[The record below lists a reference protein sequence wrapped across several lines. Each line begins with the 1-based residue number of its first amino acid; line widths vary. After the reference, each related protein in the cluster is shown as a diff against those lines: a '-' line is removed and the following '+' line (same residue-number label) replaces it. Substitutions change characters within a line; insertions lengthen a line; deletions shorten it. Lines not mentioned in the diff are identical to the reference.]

1 MVQTV
6 PEKAYP
12 KYRSNIIKI
21 DTYINFSDSVDFE
34 TTHEIFGLILQLV
47 LTEMKLTTVGVKD
60 IKFPVRI
67 REKSGTLQE
76 TVASISLH
84 ADIPKR
90 YRETCVS
97 TFIAALNKHQD
108 DMSVNILAKLLS
120 EVQEELQAEAAHL
133 EMSFPYFIEKKA
145 PVSQTTSLMEY
156 TCRFTGSIGK
166 DEDFM
171 LSVRV
176 PVTTLCP
183 CSKEIS
189 AGGAHNQRAEVNLD
203 VKFTGFIWLE
213 DLIDMVESAASSQVY
228 ALLKRPDEK
237 HVTEQAYD
245 NPMFVEDVV
254 RKVSELAKKHENIY
268 WFSVSVESFESI
280 HKHSAYAY
288 VDSNDI

>member
-1 MVQTV
+1 MAQ
-6 PEKAYP
+6 
-12 KYRSNIIKI
+12 S
-21 DTYINFSDSVDFE
+21 
-34 TTHEIFGLILQLV
+34 
-47 LTEMKLTTVGVKD
+47 MKLKTVGVKD
-60 IKFPVRI
+60 IRFPVRI
-67 REKSGTLQE
+67 REKTGALQE

-97 TFIAALNKHQD
+97 TFIAVLNKHQE

-120 EVQEELQAEAAHL
+120 EVKDELQAEAAHL
-133 EMSFPYFIEKKA
+133 EMTFPYFIEKKA
-145 PVSQTTSLMEY
+145 PVTLTASLMEY
-156 TCRFTGSIGK
+156 PCRFTGSIGR

-171 LSVRV
+171 LSVWV

-189 AGGAHNQRAEVNLD
+189 SGGAHNQRAEVNLN
-203 VKFTGFIWLE
+203 VKFTGFVWLE
-213 DLIDMVESAASSQVY
+213 DLIDLVEAAASSQVY

-237 HVTEQAYD
+237 YVTEQAYA

-254 RKVSELAKKHENIY
+254 RRVAELVKSHRDIY

-288 VDSNDI
+288 VNSNDI

>member
-1 MVQTV
+1 
-6 PEKAYP
+6 
-12 KYRSNIIKI
+12 
-21 DTYINFSDSVDFE
+21 
-34 TTHEIFGLILQLV
+34 
-47 LTEMKLTTVGVKD
+47 MKLTTVGVKD

-84 ADIPKR
+84 ADIPKV

-97 TFIAALNKHQD
+97 TFIAVLNKHQD
-108 DMSVNILAKLLS
+108 DMSVNILAQLLS
-120 EVQEELQAEAAHL
+120 EVQNELQAEAAHL
-133 EMSFPYFIEKKA
+133 EMSFPYFIAKKA
-145 PVSQTTSLMEY
+145 PVTETTSLMEY
-156 TCRFTGSIGK
+156 NCSFTGSIGK
-166 DEDFM
+166 DEEFM
-171 LSVRV
+171 LSVQV

-189 AGGAHNQRAEVNLD
+189 SGGAHNQRAEVTLN
-203 VKFTGFIWLE
+203 VRFRGFIWLE
-213 DLIDMVESAASSQVY
+213 DLIEMVESTASSQVY

-254 RKVSELAKKHENIY
+254 RKVSEMAKIHKNIY

-288 VDSNDI
+288 VDSNEI

>member
-1 MVQTV
+1 
-6 PEKAYP
+6 
-12 KYRSNIIKI
+12 
-21 DTYINFSDSVDFE
+21 
-34 TTHEIFGLILQLV
+34 
-47 LTEMKLTTVGVKD
+47 MKLTTVGVKD

-67 REKSGTLQE
+67 REKPGTLQE

-84 ADIPKR
+84 ADIPKL

-97 TFIAALNKHQD
+97 TFIAVLNKHQD
-108 DMSVNILAKLLS
+108 DMSVNILGKLLS
-120 EVQEELQAEAAHL
+120 EVQDELQAEAAHL
-133 EMSFPYFIEKKA
+133 EMSFPYFIAKKA
-145 PVSQTTSLMEY
+145 PITETTSLMEY
-156 TCRFTGSIGK
+156 NCSFTGSIGK
-166 DEDFM
+166 DEEFM
-171 LSVRV
+171 LSVQV

-189 AGGAHNQRAEVNLD
+189 ADGAHNQRAEVTLN
-203 VKFTGFIWLE
+203 VRFTGFIWLE

-254 RKVSELAKKHENIY
+254 RKVSELAKMHSSIY

-288 VDSNDI
+288 VDSNEI

>member
-1 MVQTV
+1 
-6 PEKAYP
+6 
-12 KYRSNIIKI
+12 
-21 DTYINFSDSVDFE
+21 
-34 TTHEIFGLILQLV
+34 
-47 LTEMKLTTVGVKD
+47 MKLKTVGVKD

-97 TFIAALNKHQD
+97 TFIAVLNKHQD
-108 DMSVNILAKLLS
+108 DMSVKILARLLA
-120 EVQEELQAEAAHL
+120 EVQNELQAEAAHL
-133 EMSFPYFIEKKA
+133 EMTFPYFIEKTA
-145 PVSQTTSLMEY
+145 PVSLTTSLMEY
-156 TCRFTGSIGK
+156 PCRFTGSVGK
-166 DEDFM
+166 NEDFM
-171 LSVRV
+171 LSVWV

-189 AGGAHNQRAEVNLD
+189 SGGAHNQRAEVNLN

-213 DLIDMVESAASSQVY
+213 DLINLVESAASSQVY

-237 HVTEQAYD
+237 YVTEQAFE

-254 RKVSELAKKHENIY
+254 RRVAELAKMHKDIY

-280 HKHSAYAY
+280 HKHSAYAFI
-288 VDSNDI
+288 DSNDI

>member
-1 MVQTV
+1 M
-6 PEKAYP
+6 
-12 KYRSNIIKI
+12 KI
-21 DTYINFSDSVDFE
+21 
-34 TTHEIFGLILQLV
+34 
-47 LTEMKLTTVGVKD
+47 TTVGVKD
-60 IKFPVRI
+60 IKFPVKI

-84 ADIPKR
+84 ADIPKH

-97 TFIAALNKHQD
+97 TFIAALNKYQD
-108 DMSVNILAKLLS
+108 DISVNILAKLLS
-120 EVQEELQAEAAHL
+120 EVKDDLQAEAAHL
-133 EMSFPYFIEKKA
+133 EMTFSYFIEKKA
-145 PVSQTTSLMEY
+145 PVSKTTSLMEY
-156 TCRFTGSIGK
+156 TCSFTGSIGK
-166 DEDFM
+166 NEDFM
-171 LSVRV
+171 LSVQV
-176 PVTTLCP
+176 PATTLCP

-189 AGGAHNQRAEVNLD
+189 TGGAHNQRAEVNLN

-254 RKVSELAKKHENIY
+254 RKVSELAKKHGNIY

-288 VDSNDI
+288 VDSNKI